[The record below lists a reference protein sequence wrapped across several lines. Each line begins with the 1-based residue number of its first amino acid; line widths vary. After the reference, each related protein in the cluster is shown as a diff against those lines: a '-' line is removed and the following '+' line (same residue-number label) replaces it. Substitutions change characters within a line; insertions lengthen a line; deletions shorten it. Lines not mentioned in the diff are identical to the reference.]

1 MAKTPTI
8 DYDILVQNA
17 LKMVIRDVMKN
28 VAANG
33 MPDEHHFLIT
43 FATNHPGVKCPAYIV
58 EEHPEEI
65 TIILQHEYEDLQV
78 FDDHFKVTLGF
89 DEQDE
94 ELTVPYDAIICFVD
108 PYVKFG
114 LHFDDP
120 ISPAPAWDEAH
131 VSGPEETDSHDNVV
145 NLEDFR
151 RKKD

>member
-1 MAKTPTI
+1 MGKTPTI

-17 LKMVIRDVMKN
+17 LKRVIRDVMKS
-28 VAANG
+28 VAEHG

-43 FATNHPGVKCPAYIV
+43 FATNHPKVHCPTYIT

-94 ELTVPYDAIICFVD
+94 ELTVPFDSIICFVD

-120 ISPAPAWDEAH
+120 VSPTPAWDE
-131 VSGPEETDSHDNVV
+131 SNSEELQDGFRDNVV

-151 RKKD
+151 RTKKD

>member
-1 MAKTPTI
+1 MGKIPTI

-17 LKMVIRDVMKN
+17 LKMVIRDVMKSI
-28 VAANG
+28 AANG

-43 FATNHPGVKCPAYIV
+43 FATNHPGVHCPAYIV

-94 ELTVPYDAIICFVD
+94 ELTVPFDAIICFVD

-120 ISPAPAWDEAH
+120 ISPTPLWDEAH
-131 VSGPEETDSHDNVV
+131 ASGEETDSRDNVV